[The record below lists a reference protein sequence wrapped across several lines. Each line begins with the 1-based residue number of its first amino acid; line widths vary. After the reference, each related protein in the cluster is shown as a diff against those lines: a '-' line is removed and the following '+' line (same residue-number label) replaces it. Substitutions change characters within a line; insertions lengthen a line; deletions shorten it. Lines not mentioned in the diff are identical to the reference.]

1 MTGTL
6 HNEEQECS
14 DAGSIIDDDKVI
26 LGEVKRGLKPR
37 HVQMIAIKGTIG
49 TSVSLSAGAFVAS
62 AVSQQVTPA
71 GVASLFDITAQLFAW
86 DGSAF
91 VAQNSALPGGAVIV
105 PGPFSLVL
113 PVASGGDTAPGG
125 IDFAYYLEIKGT
137 PAAGAGNAAGYGGSL
152 NLAAVPEPSSLLLL
166 LGGTVF
172 AAFLG
177 RRRLTSST

>member
-62 AVSQQVTPA
+62 AGPLVGLISYLIVGNTLE
-71 GVASLFDITAQLFAW
+71 SFHLF
-86 DGSAF
+86 
-91 VAQNSALPGGAVIV
+91 
-105 PGPFSLVL
+105 
-113 PVASGGDTAPGG
+113 
-125 IDFAYYLEIKGT
+125 
-137 PAAGAGNAAGYGGSL
+137 
-152 NLAAVPEPSSLLLL
+152 
-166 LGGTVF
+166 
-172 AAFLG
+172 
-177 RRRLTSST
+177 TSKIR